1 MSVHH
6 VIDIIYKDML
16 ATPIYGKPVVE
27 AEIFLTLA
35 MT

>member
-6 VIDIIYKDML
+6 EIGIIYKDML
-16 ATPIYGKPVVE
+16 ATPIYGKPEVE
-27 AEIFLTLA
+27 AEILLTLA